1 MHSIQAAGRPPDD
14 ARHRLILYSAYEGLA
29 GRPARTK
36 CITASLNIKGLEI
49 LPSLMKSPLLMT
61 FPVLMAIAFA
71 VGASGVA
78 MAQTEP
84 EEELELIEI
93 GNRYDDDDAAIEDE
107 VIEDLIFDQNAQQY
121 RLVQDPE
128 EQDLEEPPSQ
138 REQDEAEIRRLF
150 AIYKESLSS
159 KNYLESDTL
168 AKQIIELSI
177 KVFGIESPESA
188 KALTNLAI
196 AQHGNEEYE
205 AAEQNFRASID
216 IIESTSDRLNS
227 ALINPLQGLGA
238 TQLAIGRPDM
248 AKATFK
254 RAVHVSHVNDGPH
267 NLGQL
272 VVLESMAEI
281 FLAVGEHQE
290 ALDIQ
295 ERMFSIQA
303 RKLDPFSLELIP
315 ALQKQARWQ
324 HRLQM
329 YDRERVTWRR
339 IIDVFERHF
348 GKKDLRLI
356 PPLTS
361 LGKSYLFVTPVEF
374 DMRPEISVA
383 SGETYLRRANRIAE
397 NNPDSDWQ
405 ILEQSLLA
413 LGDYYLLSG
422 RANRASRS
430 YKNLWT
436 MLSEDEARL
445 GNRREHLEKLNILQA
460 IYPPKYYRSEEI
472 DKEFPNEE
480 DFETGTV
487 SYGFTV
493 NASGKVVNLK
503 HIETQPPEF
512 DDMSA
517 RVRRNLRRL
526 VYRPRLEDGIMVKT
540 PNMTFTHEFFYR
552 PGDIPSKP
560 SEEETTSR

>member
-1 MHSIQAAGRPPDD
+1 M
-14 ARHRLILYSAYEGLA
+14 
-29 GRPARTK
+29 
-36 CITASLNIKGLEI
+36 NLEI
-49 LPSLMKSPLLMT
+49 LQSLMKSPLLIT
-61 FPVLMAIAFA
+61 FPVLTTIAFA
-71 VGASGVA
+71 IGASGVA
-78 MAQTEP
+78 IAQTEP
-84 EEELELIEI
+84 EEELELIELR
-93 GNRYDDDDAAIEDE
+93 NRYESDDAAIEDE
-107 VIEDLIFDQNAQQY
+107 VSEDLIFDQNAQQY
-121 RLVQDPE
+121 RLIEDPE
-128 EQDLEEPPSQ
+128 EEYLVEPPSQ

-150 AIYKESLSS
+150 AIYKESLSNR
-159 KNYLESDTL
+159 NYLESDTL

-177 KVFGIESPESA
+177 RVFGIDSPESA

-196 AQHGNEEYE
+196 AQHGNKEYE

-216 IIESTSDRLNS
+216 IIERTSDRLNES
-227 ALINPLQGLGA
+227 LINPLKGLGA

-248 AKATFK
+248 ARATFK
-254 RAVHVSHVNDGPH
+254 RAVHVSHVNNGPH
-267 NLGQL
+267 NLDQL

-303 RKLDPFSLELIP
+303 RKLEPFSLDLIP
-315 ALQKQARWQ
+315 ALQNQARWQ

-329 YDRERVTWRR
+329 YDRERVSWRR

-356 PPLTS
+356 PPLTN
-361 LGKSYLFVTPVEF
+361 LGKSYLFVTPTEF
-374 DMRPEISVA
+374 DLQPEISVA

-397 NNPDSDWQ
+397 DNPDSDWR
-405 ILEQSLLA
+405 ILEQTLLS

-430 YKNLWT
+430 YKDLWT
-436 MLSEDEARL
+436 MLSEDETRL

-480 DFETGTV
+480 DFESGTV

-493 NASGKVVNLK
+493 NAAGKVVNVM

-512 DDMSA
+512 EDMSA

-552 PGDIPSKP
+552 PGDIPTKK

>member
-1 MHSIQAAGRPPDD
+1 
-14 ARHRLILYSAYEGLA
+14 
-29 GRPARTK
+29 
-36 CITASLNIKGLEI
+36 
-49 LPSLMKSPLLMT
+49 MT
-61 FPVLMAIAFA
+61 FPVLTTIAFA
-71 VGASGVA
+71 IGASGVA

-84 EEELELIEI
+84 EEELELIELV
-93 GNRYDDDDAAIEDE
+93 NRYEDADIGDE
-107 VIEDLIFDQNAQQY
+107 VIDGPVFDQNTQQY
-121 RLVQDPE
+121 RLIEDPE
-128 EQDLEEPPSQ
+128 EEDLAEPPSQ

-150 AIYKESLSS
+150 AIYKESLSNQ
-159 KNYLESDTL
+159 NYLESDTL

-177 KVFGIESPESA
+177 RVFGIESPESA

-196 AQHGNEEYE
+196 AQHGNKEYE
-205 AAEQNFRASID
+205 AAEQNFRSSID
-216 IIESTSDRLNS
+216 IIERTSDRLNE
-227 ALINPLQGLGA
+227 ALINPLKGLGA

-254 RAVHVSHVNDGPH
+254 RAVHISHVNNGPH

-290 ALDIQ
+290 ALDVQ

-303 RKLDPFSLELIP
+303 RKLEPFSLELIP
-315 ALQKQARWQ
+315 ALQNQARWQ

-329 YDRERVTWRR
+329 YDRERVSWRR

-348 GKKDLRLI
+348 GKNDLRLI
-356 PPLTS
+356 PPLTN
-361 LGKSYLFVTPVEF
+361 LGKSYLFVTPAEF
-374 DMRPEISVA
+374 DMQPEISVA

-397 NNPDSDWQ
+397 NNPDSDWR
-405 ILEQSLLA
+405 ILEQTLLS

-430 YKNLWT
+430 YKELWT

-445 GNRREHLEKLNILQA
+445 GNRRENLEKLNILQA
-460 IYPPKYYRSEEI
+460 IYPPRYYRSEEI

-480 DFETGTV
+480 DFESGTV
-487 SYGFTV
+487 SYEFTV
-493 NASGKVVNLK
+493 NAAGKVVDIK

-512 DDMSA
+512 DDMST

-526 VYRPRLEDGIMVKT
+526 VYRPRLEDGMMVNT

-552 PGDIPSKP
+552 PGDIPTKK